1 MDAGPERSPALALHC
16 HHDDPVLTWA
26 LPEVVVGAVG
36 VAVAVAVAG
45 VGVVVAVVV
54 LLDPDVDPVTAAVVT
69 PEAVDEPALLAAA
82 TEARPTVA
90 MTLATAVPIVS
101 SRSRPIARSRWA
113 AVSRCADFTSDYLRR
128 GPSPERPFG
137 TVTRSLVGP
146 QDRRTG
152 PRTQERSVRRCRV
165 CDNLALVG
173 CGLEVLRS
181 AEGPRPIPRSRRTRW
196 SRPVPGE

>member
-1 MDAGPERSPALALHC
+1 
-16 HHDDPVLTWA
+16 VLTWA
-26 LPEVVVGAVG
+26 LPEVVAGAVVVEG
-36 VAVAVAVAG
+36 VAVAVAG

-54 LLDPDVDPVTAAVVT
+54 VLEPDVDPATAAVVA
-69 PEAVDEPALLAAA
+69 PESAEPPALLAAA

-137 TVTRSLVGP
+137 TVTRGQTSPQARRIGP
-146 QDRRTG
+146 SNAG
-152 PRTQERSVRRCRV
+152 TQRQAPS
-165 CDNLALVG
+165 
-173 CGLEVLRS
+173 GLR
-181 AEGPRPIPRSRRTRW
+181 
-196 SRPVPGE
+196 